1 MYIGGTMEVYTQIC
15 GLVILLLIIVFCIL
29 KGRDKFSYGRVF
41 TLNIIVAIVSLIL
54 DMVSSNLVYNAAFLP
69 EKLVHVVSKLYL
81 MSLIASVVCCVSY
94 IIASLSNVI
103 TYWKRRCIIMHV
115 AAVGFC
121 VLVGILPVDYKVGI
135 EEHSLIAAGS
145 AAIMSLLSCFVFLM
159 YILFLTV
166 QFKNQIS
173 HIRIEGIIMWVSVC
187 MIAVVVQFIARGKFS
202 INGFGFSL
210 AFLLLFY
217 KFENPDL
224 DLDSVTGMY
233 NKHALLSYVSYL
245 LNERESF
252 AVVSVFCNL
261 LDKGYDHNIVD
272 KVFLESVNYIN
283 EYRDNKVF
291 VSGDY
296 EIIAVYK
303 NKTSALEHS
312 EIIKERFKDGWCN
325 NSIVMDPYMI
335 IVDDSSFFNNA
346 LDVPYCLRYIK
357 SNYIEPADIHYYR
370 TPHDVIRKM
379 YEQREK
385 IRFINDALDNDRVE
399 VYYQPIFSTGLK
411 KFVAAEA
418 LVRLRNEDN
427 SIVMPSEFI
436 EIAEQ
441 NGLIIRLGET
451 VFRKVC
457 QFLSEHNPS
466 SLGINYIEVNLSV
479 VQCEYAGLANDYIAI
494 MEEYHIDP
502 SWINMEITESA
513 NNVARGNMLRNM
525 EKLQEY
531 GVKFSLDDFGTG
543 HSNLNYIMEM
553 PVDIVKF
560 DRKMVTSYFKDGKA
574 KYVMDAAMSMIKGM
588 DMEIVSEGIEDE
600 NQLKVM
606 NDLGI
611 HYIQGF
617 YFSKPLPQN
626 EFIDYIVNNNN
637 KSIAY

>member
-1 MYIGGTMEVYTQIC
+1 
-15 GLVILLLIIVFCIL
+15 
-29 KGRDKFSYGRVF
+29 
-41 TLNIIVAIVSLIL
+41 
-54 DMVSSNLVYNAAFLP
+54 
-69 EKLVHVVSKLYL
+69 
-81 MSLIASVVCCVSY
+81 
-94 IIASLSNVI
+94 
-103 TYWKRRCIIMHV
+103 
-115 AAVGFC
+115 
-121 VLVGILPVDYKVGI
+121 
-135 EEHSLIAAGS
+135 
-145 AAIMSLLSCFVFLM
+145 
-159 YILFLTV
+159 
-166 QFKNQIS
+166 
-173 HIRIEGIIMWVSVC
+173 
-187 MIAVVVQFIARGKFS
+187 
-202 INGFGFSL
+202 
-210 AFLLLFY
+210 
-217 KFENPDL
+217 
-224 DLDSVTGMY
+224 
-233 NKHALLSYVSYL
+233 
-245 LNERESF
+245 
-252 AVVSVFCNL
+252 
-261 LDKGYDHNIVD
+261 
-272 KVFLESVNYIN
+272 
-283 EYRDNKVF
+283 
-291 VSGDY
+291 
-296 EIIAVYK
+296 
-303 NKTSALEHS
+303 
-312 EIIKERFKDGWCN
+312 
-325 NSIVMDPYMI
+325 MI

-427 SIVMPSEFI
+427 SIVMPGEFI

-600 NQLKVM
+600 NQLNVM